1 MKAWVVR
8 FVSLYVFDVVVL
20 LLIGAFTPGV
30 RVGWAALWA
39 GVILTA
45 ATIFLKPLI
54 HNAFRSLAARST
66 ARRSWLVEKLVQ
78 YLLVLAVAA
87 IVWVLVVV
95 LTGVNVSGFFW
106 FWGWVSPPL
115 FLTIA
120 WAVYDLID
128 DGIEARA
135 ARLYDRATTRGA
147 AGSEATPSAIPS
159 APAAYPGASNSG
171 GTAASR
177 PARPA
182 DDGLTD
188 EQRRLFDQ
196 L

>member
-1 MKAWVVR
+1 MKAWIVR

-30 RVGWAALWA
+30 RVGWHAFWAA
-39 GVILTA
+39 VILTA
-45 ATIFLKPLI
+45 ATLWLKPLI
-54 HNAFRSLAARST
+54 HRGFQSLASRS
-66 ARRSWLVEKLVQ
+66 AAKRSKLTEKLVQ

-87 IVWVLVVV
+87 IIWILLVVF
-95 LTGVNVSGFFW
+95 TGVHVSGFFW

-120 WAVYDLID
+120 WGVYDLID

-135 ARLYDRATTRGA
+135 GRLYDRATTRERKA
-147 AGSEATPSAIPS
+147 AESGSAPPAPPAPSTHPGTATP
-159 APAAYPGASNSG
+159 AA
-171 GTAASR
+171 R
-177 PARPA
+177 R

-188 EQRRLFDQ
+188 EQRRMLDE

>member
-1 MKAWVVR
+1 MRAWVVR
-8 FVSLYVFDVVVL
+8 FASLYVFNVVVL

-30 RVGWAALWA
+30 RVGWAAFWA

-45 ATIFLKPLI
+45 ATIWVKPLI
-54 HNAFRSLAARST
+54 HRFFRSLAARSSAT
-66 ARRSWLVEKLVQ
+66 RSRLGEKLVQ

-87 IVWVLVVV
+87 IVWILVVV

-115 FLTIA
+115 FLTVA
-120 WAVYDLID
+120 WAVYDLVD

-135 ARLYDRATTRGA
+135 GRLYDRATTRGGRGATGA
-147 AGSEATPSAIPS
+147 APDAPSIPTPPRGDAAS
-159 APAAYPGASNSG
+159 APRDPYE
-171 GTAASR
+171 
-177 PARPA
+177 
-182 DDGLTD
+182 GLSA
-188 EQRRLFDQ
+188 EQRRMFDG

>member
-1 MKAWVVR
+1 MKAWIVR
-8 FVSLYVFDVVVL
+8 FASLYVFDVVVL

-45 ATIFLKPLI
+45 ATLWLKPLV
-54 HNAFRSLAARST
+54 HRWFRSLAARST
-66 ARRSWLVEKLVQ
+66 SRRSGLAEKLVQ
-78 YLLVLAVAA
+78 YGLVLAVAA
-87 IVWVLVVV
+87 IVWVIVVFF
-95 LTGVNVSGFFW
+95 TGVRVSGFFW

-120 WAVYDLID
+120 WAVYDLVD
-128 DGIEARA
+128 DRIEAA
-135 ARLYDRATTRGA
+135 TGRLYDRATTRD
-147 AGSEATPSAIPS
+147 S
-159 APAAYPGASNSG
+159 APGAPAPASGPAARPTAPASD
-171 GTAASR
+171 TASR
-177 PARPA
+177 PRR